1 MRKTT
6 LLWTGVLAATVMA
19 GGVSA
24 AWGVQTQPKITQGTL
39 RAIGPENKPLG
50 DCPLEHTDVQVDIS
64 GFVARIR
71 VTQKFANPFKD
82 KIEAVY
88 TFPLGA
94 DAAVT
99 DMTMKVGKRIIR
111 GQIKP
116 REEARLV
123 YEQAKAA
130 GHVASL
136 LDQER
141 PNIFTQSVAN
151 IEPGK
156 RVEITITYTE
166 ILKYEEGKYQFVFP
180 MVVGPRYIPGS
191 PTGKKGTG
199 FAPDTVKVPDASRIT
214 PPVAPKGERA
224 GHDIA
229 LRVTLDAGMKIK
241 SVESKQHK
249 IGINWR
255 NDQHT
260 LAKIEL
266 TKERVIPNKDFVLEY
281 TTAAETIGD
290 TMLMHTSKK
299 GGYFALILE
308 PPKKVQPKEIRPR
321 ELVFVI
327 DSSGS
332 MNGFPIDTA
341 KNVMSRC
348 VKNLR
353 PNDTF
358 NMITFAGSTSQ
369 LWNKAM
375 PNTEKNRTKALE
387 FLKSLR
393 GAGGTEMMKAIRA
406 CLGGERDPMRTRIV
420 CFMTDAYVGNDMA
433 IVDAVRKNVSRAH
446 VFSFGI
452 GRSVNR
458 YLLDNMARAG
468 RGDVEYVLAPDHAPK
483 AARRFYDRIDAPVL
497 GDITIDWGGLEK
509 HVDAME
515 VFPRHVPDLFS
526 VKPLILKGRF
536 KPGRTDVSHTITIRG
551 TTGAGK
557 FERKIK
563 VTLPAKAPA
572 NDVIAA
578 QWARAKVAHLMDLDL
593 AGAQVG
599 KPDPA
604 IKETI
609 VGLGVG
615 YRLLT
620 QYTSFVAVEEKV
632 VTIGGQPRTVAV
644 PVEMPEGVSHEG
656 VFGPGG
662 QGRGGWGFAARGSAP
677 GKMMRSPPPP
687 PRPAALRQMKAWS
700 VVSRDADS
708 NGRFARESQLR
719 KLRQIKADK
728 KLSDDQKR
736 TKVAEIKLAKALG
749 GLADKLDKNGNYSV
763 GKIVVKGGKMEVAVY
778 LYKLDDKALA
788 ELKALG
794 FVKILESKAVQM
806 VIGTVD
812 VKKLAELAWLDA
824 VRRIDLPTLV
834 K

>member
-1 MRKTT
+1 MRTRT
-6 LLWTGVLAATVMA
+6 LLWTGVLAAAVMA
-19 GGVSA
+19 GGICTA
-24 AWGVQTQPKITQGTL
+24 RGVQTQPKITQGTL
-39 RAIGPENKPLG
+39 RAIGPKNKPLG

-99 DMTMKVGKRIIR
+99 DMTMKVGERIIR

-116 REEARLV
+116 REEARRI

-156 RVEITITYTE
+156 RIEIIITYTE

-199 FAPDTVKVPDASRIT
+199 WAPDTTKVPDASRIT
-214 PPVAPKGERA
+214 PPVAPKGQRA
-224 GHDIA
+224 GHNIA
-229 LRVTLDAGMKIK
+229 LRVTLDAGMNIK
-241 SVESKQHK
+241 SLDSKQHK

-260 LAKIEL
+260 LAKVEL

-281 TTAAETIGD
+281 TTAAEDIGD
-290 TMLMHTSKK
+290 TILMHTGQKH
-299 GGYFALILE
+299 GYFALILE
-308 PPKKVQPKEIRPR
+308 PPKKVKPKQIRPR

-332 MNGFPIDTA
+332 MRGFPIDTA
-341 KNVMSRC
+341 KDVMSRC

-353 PNDTF
+353 ANDTF
-358 NMITFAGSTSQ
+358 NMITFAGHTSR
-369 LWNKAM
+369 LWDKAV
-375 PNTEKNRTKALE
+375 PNTEENRKKALE

-393 GAGGTEMMKAIRA
+393 GAGGTEMMKAIRE
-406 CLGGERDPMRTRIV
+406 CLGGARDPERTRIV

-433 IVDAVRKNVSRAH
+433 IIDAVRKNVSLAH

-468 RGDVEYVLAPDHAPK
+468 RGEVQYVLGPKHAPQ
-483 AARRFYDRIDAPVL
+483 AAKRFYDRIDAPVL
-497 GDITIDWGGLEK
+497 GDITIDWGDLEK
-509 HVDAME
+509 HVDVQE
-515 VFPRHVPDLFS
+515 VYPRHVPDLFS

-536 KPGRTDVSHTITIRG
+536 KPGRANITGTITIRG

-557 FERKIK
+557 FERKVK
-563 VTLPAKAPA
+563 VTLPAKEPA

-578 QWARAKVAHLMDLDL
+578 QWARAKVAHLMDQDL
-593 AGAQVG
+593 AGVQAG

-604 IKETI
+604 IKERI

-632 VTIGGQPRTVAV
+632 VTIGGKPRTVAV
-644 PVEMPEGVSHEG
+644 PVEMPQGVSHEG

-662 QGRGGWGFAARGSAP
+662 RWSGSGKASGGGRKRLPARPVGTPMPAMP
-677 GKMMRSPPPP
+677 TTGVRS
-687 PRPAALRQMKAWS
+687 
-700 VVSRDADS
+700 VADL
-708 NGRFARESQLR
+708 NGRFARESRPR
-719 KLRQIKADK
+719 KLQQIKADK
-728 KLSDDQKR
+728 KLTDDQKK
-736 TKVAEIKLAKALG
+736 TKVAEIKLVKALQ
-749 GLADKLDKNGNYSV
+749 GLAGKLDKNGNYAS
-763 GKIVVKGGKMEVAVY
+763 GKPLGPPGGVVVKGGKMEVAVY
-778 LYKLDDKALA
+778 LYKLDNKALA
-788 ELKALG
+788 ELKKLG

-806 VIGTVD
+806 VIGTIE
-812 VKKLAELAWLDA
+812 VKKLTELAWLDA

>member
-1 MRKTT
+1 MQKTT
-6 LLWTGVLAATVMA
+6 LPWTGVLAAVVMA
-19 GGVSA
+19 SGISA
-24 AWGVQTQPKITQGTL
+24 AWGVQVRPKITQGTL
-39 RAIGPENKPLG
+39 QAIGPENKPLG

-64 GFVARIR
+64 GFVARVR

-116 REEARLV
+116 REEARQI

-156 RVEITITYTE
+156 RIEIVITYTD
-166 ILKYEEGKYQFVFP
+166 ILTYEEGTYQFVFP

-199 FAPDTVKVPDASRIT
+199 RAPDTTEVPDASRIT
-214 PPVAPKGERA
+214 PPVAPEGQRA

-229 LRVTLDAGMKIK
+229 VRVTLDAGMQIK
-241 SVESKQHK
+241 SIESKQHK

-255 NDQHT
+255 NAQHT
-260 LAKIEL
+260 FAKVEL

-281 TTAAETIGD
+281 ATADDDIGD
-290 TMLMHTSKK
+290 TMLMHTSKR

-308 PPKKVQPKEIRPR
+308 PPKKVKPQQIRPR

-332 MNGFPIDTA
+332 MRGFPIDTA

-348 VKNLR
+348 VRNLR

-358 NMITFAGSTSQ
+358 NMITFAGRTSR

-375 PNTEKNRTKALE
+375 PNTAENRTKALE

-393 GAGGTEMMKAIRA
+393 GAGGTEMMKAINA
-406 CLGGERDPMRTRIV
+406 CLGGQRDPMRTRIV

-433 IVDAVRKNVSRAH
+433 IIDAVRKNVSRAH

-468 RGDVEYVLAPDHAPK
+468 RGDVEYVLGPKGAPK
-483 AARRFYDRIDAPVL
+483 AAERFYDRIDAPVL
-497 GDITIDWGGLEK
+497 GDITVDWGPLAK

-515 VFPRHVPDLFS
+515 VYPRHVPDLFS

-536 KPGRTDVSHTITIRG
+536 KPGQTDVSGTITIRG

-557 FERKIK
+557 FERKVK
-563 VTLPAKAPA
+563 VTLPARQSA

-578 QWARAKVAHLMDLDL
+578 QWARAKVAHLMDQHL
-593 AGAQVG
+593 AAAQVG
-599 KPDPA
+599 KPDPG
-604 IKETI
+604 IKERI

-656 VFGPGG
+656 VFGPGKG
-662 QGRGGWGFAARGSAP
+662 QGGWGGGGIGGGG
-677 GKMMRSPPPP
+677 GKMMMSRKSMRA
-687 PRPAALRQMKAWS
+687 RPALS
-700 VVSRDADS
+700 VSRLGTLRNGDAD
-708 NGRFARESQLR
+708 GRVARESRLHT
-719 KLRQIKADK
+719 LRQIKADK
-728 KLSDDQKR
+728 KLTDGRKR
-736 TKVAEIKLAKALG
+736 TKIAEIKLAKALH
-749 GLADKLDKNGNYSV
+749 GLADKLDKNGNYSA
-763 GKIVVKGGKMEVAVY
+763 GNLVVKGGKMEVAVY
-778 LYKLDDKALA
+778 LYTLDDKALA
-788 ELKALG
+788 ELKTLG

-812 VKKLAELAWLDA
+812 VKTLPELAWLDA
-824 VRRIDLPTLV
+824 VRRIDLPALV